1 MIKQGL
7 FILISGLILVFNLYP
22 RPAEKI
28 FVDPQ
33 IALTKA
39 NIIYWEKITTNYPN
53 YRDGYFKLAVLNWKL
68 FNEEK
73 TTYYLG
79 LVRELDPN
87 FVPLQAFPPL

>member
-1 MIKQGL
+1 MIKFAL
-7 FILISGLILVFNLYP
+7 TVVAIIVLLFNLYP

-28 FVDPQ
+28 IVDPQ

-68 FNEEK
+68 FNEDK
-73 TTYYLG
+73 TRFFLQQ
-79 LVRELDPN
+79 VAELDPN
-87 FVPLQAFPPL
+87 YPPLAGFPQP

>member
-1 MIKQGL
+1 MMVKIL
-7 FILISGLILVFNLYP
+7 SIFIVGAILLFNLYP

-28 FVDPQ
+28 IVDPQ

-68 FNEEK
+68 FNEDK
-73 TTYYLG
+73 TRFFLQQ
-79 LVRELDPN
+79 VAELEPD
-87 FVPLQAFPPL
+87 FPPLAGFPQP